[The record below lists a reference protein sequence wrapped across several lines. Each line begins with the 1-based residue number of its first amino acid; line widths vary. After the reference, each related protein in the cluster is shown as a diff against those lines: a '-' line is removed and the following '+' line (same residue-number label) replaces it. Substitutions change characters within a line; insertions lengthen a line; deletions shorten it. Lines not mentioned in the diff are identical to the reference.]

1 MYVIVEDLTNQ
12 RVYCENAIFI
22 HGTVETL
29 VDAIAAA
36 NKAYEKCE
44 KQYYGECNVDTDKY
58 KMLPGARI
66 SPYPEYVIGE
76 ESEGGWDYH
85 HYFMVIKTNDM

>member
-1 MYVIVEDLTNQ
+1 MYVIVEDLTNT
-12 RVYCENAIFI
+12 RAYCENAIFI
-22 HGTVETL
+22 HGIFETL

-44 KQYYGECNVDTDKY
+44 KQYYGERNVDTDKY
-58 KMLPGARI
+58 KMLSRARI
-66 SPYPEYVIGE
+66 YPFPEYVIGE

-85 HYFMVIKTNDM
+85 RYFMVIKTNDV